1 MVYLI
6 RSTDASQVLYFS
18 QYLLGLLFFGLQVS
32 PAWAA
37 RYKPNHIFLGVFALF
52 AAVFAVQTGLAELT
66 TKLGCSYTVSS
77 ANWNPAHNYHRLSAG
92 CQLANG
98 IGIMVF
104 LTALFAAYA
113 LIGPGVTASS
123 RPTEQEPEGT
133 KSALFEKLHP

>member
-1 MVYLI
+1 M
-6 RSTDASQVLYFS
+6 
-18 QYLLGLLFFGLQVS
+18 
-32 PAWAA
+32 
-37 RYKPNHIFLGVFALF
+37 
-52 AAVFAVQTGLAELT
+52 QTGLTELT

-77 ANWNPAHNYHRLSAG
+77 ADWNPAHNYHRLSAG

-113 LIGPGVTASS
+113 LIGPGVTAS
-123 RPTEQEPEGT
+123 RPTEEEPEGT